1 MRFLKPITIC
11 VSKTKIYFVE
21 TKKTGIASSLAMT
34 AALLKFRQ
42 LHYIGFSSKYRASI
56 RLISLMEFLAH
67 AKRFSSISASD
78 KCQSILSV
86 AIYSLGSE

>member
-1 MRFLKPITIC
+1 
-11 VSKTKIYFVE
+11 
-21 TKKTGIASSLAMT
+21 MT
-34 AALLKFRQ
+34 AALRNLDSYTILDF
-42 LHYIGFSSKYRASI
+42 SKYRASI

-78 KCQSILSV
+78 KCQSILNV